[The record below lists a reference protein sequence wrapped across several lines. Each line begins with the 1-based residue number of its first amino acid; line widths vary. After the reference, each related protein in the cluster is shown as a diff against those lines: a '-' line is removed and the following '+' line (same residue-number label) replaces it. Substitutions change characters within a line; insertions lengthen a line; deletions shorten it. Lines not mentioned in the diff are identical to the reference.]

1 MALGEVRM
9 NSDFRV
15 SVDFFA
21 HHKTKKL
28 RRRLGYEGVV
38 ALLQLW
44 AYAARVRPDGDLSG
58 MKDEDIELAV
68 DWCGEEGTLVPTLK
82 SVGFL
87 DEDEGGLRLHDW
99 QENNAWAAAGES
111 RSDASRLSR
120 MAKVFPDEYQAL
132 VSAGIRGVSKRDYE
146 ALRTSNDRWAV
157 IDGIIR
163 GCRRAGGDAQGADND
178 QTTVVNEA
186 RTVVERPLTTVERPF
201 DDDLS
206 PAPAPA
212 PAPMAYNNTHP
223 LPLASEG
230 EVGVRMGTR
239 PPDSPAPSSG
249 SRKDGT
255 NPRAGG
261 DASCAGEESG
271 SKAMPDCGQDTA
283 AVAGPVPEGRGR
295 SPYPDGPAKTDA
307 PSKGHPEWQAF
318 LSCWELWPVKQ
329 GQEEAWREW
338 MRLHGNGTLAPS
350 YAIREAIARLL
361 AEDSRWARGMVPR
374 MARWLHGKGWHGE
387 PFVQPGQGT
396 SSVIVGVGRAFVLHR
411 QESGR
416 FPCPADILRLL
427 PRCRHAERRQDAA
440 ALPVETVAVGPR
452 SHRDMAR
459 LLLQALRGD
468 NEARNEMQR
477 LRVQ

>member
-58 MKDEDIELAV
+58 MEDEDIELAV

-132 VSAGIRGVSKRDYE
+132 VGAGIRGVSKRDYE

-157 IDGIIR
+157 IDGMIR

-206 PAPAPA
+206 PAPAPS

-230 EVGVRMGTR
+230 EVGVRTGTR

-255 NPRAGG
+255 NPRAARTNPRARGTNPRAGG
-261 DASCAGEESG
+261 DASCAGGETG
-271 SKAMPDCGQDTA
+271 SKAMPDC
-283 AVAGPVPEGRGR
+283 
-295 SPYPDGPAKTDA
+295 
-307 PSKGHPEWQAF
+307 
-318 LSCWELWPVKQ
+318 

-338 MRLHGNGTLAPS
+338 MRLHGNGTLAPC

-374 MARWLHGKGWHGE
+374 MARWLHGKGWHDE

-396 SSVIVGVGRAFVLHR
+396 GGGIVGVGREPRAPTEFQQR
-411 QESGR
+411 QQDSR
-416 FPCPADILRLL
+416 KLARALL
-427 PRCRHAERRQDAA
+427 EAREAERTQTGGHHGHADR
-440 ALPVETVAVGPR
+440 
-452 SHRDMAR
+452 
-459 LLLQALRGD
+459 QALADHAPCR
-468 NEARNEMQR
+468 M
-477 LRVQ
+477 

>member
-58 MKDEDIELAV
+58 MEDEDIELAV

-132 VSAGIRGVSKRDYE
+132 VGAGIRGVSKRDYE

-157 IDGIIR
+157 IDGMIR

-186 RTVVERPLTTVERPF
+186 RTVVERSLTTVERPF

-212 PAPMAYNNTHP
+212 PSPAPMAYNNTHP

-230 EVGVRMGTR
+230 EVGVRMGIR
-239 PPDSPAPSSG
+239 PLDSPAPSSG

-255 NPRAGG
+255 NPRAARTNPRARGTNPRAGG
-261 DASCAGEESG
+261 DASCAGEETG
-271 SKAMPDCGQDTA
+271 SKAMPGCGQDTT

-295 SPYPDGPAKTDA
+295 SPCPDGPAKTDA
-307 PSKGHPEWQAF
+307 PSKGHPEWRAF

-338 MRLHGNGTLAPS
+338 MRLHGNGTLAPC

-374 MARWLHGKGWHGE
+374 MARWLHGKGWHDE
-387 PFVQPGQGT
+387 PFVQPGQG
-396 SSVIVGVGRAFVLHR
+396 SGGGIVGVGREPRAPTEFQQR
-411 QESGR
+411 QQDSR
-416 FPCPADILRLL
+416 KLARALL
-427 PRCRHAERRQDAA
+427 EAREAERTQTGGHHGHADR
-440 ALPVETVAVGPR
+440 
-452 SHRDMAR
+452 
-459 LLLQALRGD
+459 QALADHAPCR
-468 NEARNEMQR
+468 M
-477 LRVQ
+477 

>member
-58 MKDEDIELAV
+58 MEDEDIKLAV

-132 VSAGIRGVSKRDYE
+132 VGAGIRGVSKRDYE

-157 IDGIIR
+157 IDGMIR
-163 GCRRAGGDAQGADND
+163 GCRRAGGDVQGADND

-230 EVGVRMGTR
+230 EVGVRTGTR

-255 NPRAGG
+255 NPRAARTNPRARGTNPRAGG
-261 DASCAGEESG
+261 DASCADGETG

-295 SPYPDGPAKTDA
+295 SPCPDGPAKTDA
-307 PSKGHPEWQAF
+307 PSKGHPEWRAF

-329 GQEEAWREW
+329 GQEEAWRECAVCGARIRW
-338 MRLHGNGTLAPS
+338 VTAGEHGRWVRVRGIKSPETPKPS
-350 YAIREAIARLL
+350 CL
-361 AEDSRWARGMVPR
+361 
-374 MARWLHGKGWHGE
+374 
-387 PFVQPGQGT
+387 
-396 SSVIVGVGRAFVLHR
+396 
-411 QESGR
+411 
-416 FPCPADILRLL
+416 
-427 PRCRHAERRQDAA
+427 
-440 ALPVETVAVGPR
+440 
-452 SHRDMAR
+452 
-459 LLLQALRGD
+459 
-468 NEARNEMQR
+468 
-477 LRVQ
+477 

>member
-58 MKDEDIELAV
+58 MEDEDIELAV

-157 IDGIIR
+157 IDGMIR

-206 PAPAPA
+206 PAPAPS

-249 SRKDGT
+249 SRKNGTNPRAARTNPRARGT

-271 SKAMPDCGQDTA
+271 SKAMPGCGQDTA
-283 AVAGPVPEGRGR
+283 
-295 SPYPDGPAKTDA
+295 
-307 PSKGHPEWQAF
+307 
-318 LSCWELWPVKQ
+318 
-329 GQEEAWREW
+329 EAWREW

-374 MARWLHGKGWHGE
+374 MARWLHGKGWHDE

-396 SSVIVGVGRAFVLHR
+396 GGGIVGVGREPRAPTEFQQR
-411 QESGR
+411 QQDSR
-416 FPCPADILRLL
+416 KLARALL
-427 PRCRHAERRQDAA
+427 EAREAERTQTGGHHGHADR
-440 ALPVETVAVGPR
+440 
-452 SHRDMAR
+452 
-459 LLLQALRGD
+459 QALADHAPCR
-468 NEARNEMQR
+468 M
-477 LRVQ
+477 

>member
-58 MKDEDIELAV
+58 MEDEDIELAV

-132 VSAGIRGVSKRDYE
+132 VGAGIRGVSKRDYE

-157 IDGIIR
+157 IDGMIR

-186 RTVVERPLTTVERPF
+186 RTVVERPLTTVERSF

-206 PAPAPA
+206 PAPAPS

-230 EVGVRMGTR
+230 EVGVRTGTR

-255 NPRAGG
+255 NPRAAGG
-261 DASCAGEESG
+261 
-271 SKAMPDCGQDTA
+271 
-283 AVAGPVPEGRGR
+283 
-295 SPYPDGPAKTDA
+295 
-307 PSKGHPEWQAF
+307 
-318 LSCWELWPVKQ
+318 
-329 GQEEAWREW
+329 
-338 MRLHGNGTLAPS
+338 
-350 YAIREAIARLL
+350 
-361 AEDSRWARGMVPR
+361 
-374 MARWLHGKGWHGE
+374 
-387 PFVQPGQGT
+387 
-396 SSVIVGVGRAFVLHR
+396 
-411 QESGR
+411 
-416 FPCPADILRLL
+416 FPW
-427 PRCRHAERRQDAA
+427 
-440 ALPVETVAVGPR
+440 
-452 SHRDMAR
+452 
-459 LLLQALRGD
+459 
-468 NEARNEMQR
+468 
-477 LRVQ
+477 

>member
-1 MALGEVRM
+1 M

-58 MKDEDIELAV
+58 MEDEDIELAA

-132 VSAGIRGVSKRDYE
+132 VGAGIRGVSKRDYE

-157 IDGIIR
+157 IDGMIR

-206 PAPAPA
+206 PAPAPS
-212 PAPMAYNNTHP
+212 PAPMAINNTP
-223 LPLASEG
+223 LTPHGGEGRTRKRASG
-230 EVGVRMGTR
+230 
-239 PPDSPAPSSG
+239 PDSLPALTEGIEAYTEDDGLREALGAYVAMRQKIRKPLTGQGLRLSLRELDRLAGDDVAQKIAIVEQSVQRSWQGLFALKPDSG
-249 SRKDGT
+249 GGQKDSGDDLLALMEASRK
-255 NPRAGG
+255 
-261 DASCAGEESG
+261 
-271 SKAMPDCGQDTA
+271 
-283 AVAGPVPEGRGR
+283 
-295 SPYPDGPAKTDA
+295 
-307 PSKGHPEWQAF
+307 
-318 LSCWELWPVKQ
+318 
-329 GQEEAWREW
+329 EA
-338 MRLHGNGTLAPS
+338 
-350 YAIREAIARLL
+350 REA
-361 AEDSRWARGMVPR
+361 
-374 MARWLHGKGWHGE
+374 
-387 PFVQPGQGT
+387 
-396 SSVIVGVGRAFVLHR
+396 
-411 QESGR
+411 
-416 FPCPADILRLL
+416 
-427 PRCRHAERRQDAA
+427 AERRAREIS
-440 ALPVETVAVGPR
+440 PWGRVA
-452 SHRDMAR
+452 
-459 LLLQALRGD
+459 Q
-468 NEARNEMQR
+468 
-477 LRVQ
+477 

>member
-58 MKDEDIELAV
+58 MEDEDIELAV

-132 VSAGIRGVSKRDYE
+132 VGAGIRGVSKRDYE
-146 ALRTSNDRWAV
+146 ALRTSNDRWVV
-157 IDGIIR
+157 IDGMIR

-206 PAPAPA
+206 PAPAPS
-212 PAPMAYNNTHP
+212 PAPMAINNTP
-223 LPLASEG
+223 LTPHGGEGRTRKRASG
-230 EVGVRMGTR
+230 
-239 PPDSPAPSSG
+239 PDSLPALTEGIEAYTEDDGLREALGAYVAMRQKIRKPLTGQGLRLSLRELDRLAGDDVAQKIAIVEQSVQRSWQGLFALKPDSG
-249 SRKDGT
+249 GGQKDSGDDLLALMEASRK
-255 NPRAGG
+255 
-261 DASCAGEESG
+261 
-271 SKAMPDCGQDTA
+271 
-283 AVAGPVPEGRGR
+283 
-295 SPYPDGPAKTDA
+295 
-307 PSKGHPEWQAF
+307 
-318 LSCWELWPVKQ
+318 
-329 GQEEAWREW
+329 EA
-338 MRLHGNGTLAPS
+338 
-350 YAIREAIARLL
+350 REA
-361 AEDSRWARGMVPR
+361 
-374 MARWLHGKGWHGE
+374 
-387 PFVQPGQGT
+387 
-396 SSVIVGVGRAFVLHR
+396 
-411 QESGR
+411 
-416 FPCPADILRLL
+416 
-427 PRCRHAERRQDAA
+427 AERRARENS
-440 ALPVETVAVGPR
+440 PWGRVA
-452 SHRDMAR
+452 
-459 LLLQALRGD
+459 Q
-468 NEARNEMQR
+468 
-477 LRVQ
+477 

>member
-58 MKDEDIELAV
+58 MEDEDIELAV

-132 VSAGIRGVSKRDYE
+132 VGAGIRGVSKRDYE

-157 IDGIIR
+157 IDGMIR

-206 PAPAPA
+206 PAPAPS

-223 LPLASEG
+223 
-230 EVGVRMGTR
+230 
-239 PPDSPAPSSG
+239 PP
-249 SRKDGT
+249 
-255 NPRAGG
+255 PRERGGGGCAAG
-261 DASCAGEESG
+261 DT
-271 SKAMPDCGQDTA
+271 PPGQP
-283 AVAGPVPEGRGR
+283 GPVIRLTEGR
-295 SPYPDGPAKTDA
+295 DEPASGTDE
-307 PSKGHPEWQAF
+307 P
-318 LSCWELWPVKQ
+318 Q
-329 GQEEAWREW
+329 GQRDEPAGR
-338 MRLHGNGTLAPS
+338 RGC
-350 YAIREAIARLL
+350 LL
-361 AEDSRWARGMVPR
+361 
-374 MARWLHGKGWHGE
+374 
-387 PFVQPGQGT
+387 
-396 SSVIVGVGRAFVLHR
+396 
-411 QESGR
+411 
-416 FPCPADILRLL
+416 
-427 PRCRHAERRQDAA
+427 RR
-440 ALPVETVAVGPR
+440 
-452 SHRDMAR
+452 
-459 LLLQALRGD
+459 
-468 NEARNEMQR
+468 
-477 LRVQ
+477 